1 MSRDKPLV
9 ISSTYIQRRSLGPI
23 TVKIDQN
30 QASRS
35 PKPENGHK
43 SIETGK
49 EESSDKESNMM
60 ENVVKEFSTAKW
72 KPVEK
77 TSTVEPK
84 TVEKKII
91 PVSQVDSIRFLLYIF
106 I

>member
-1 MSRDKPLV
+1 
-9 ISSTYIQRRSLGPI
+9 LGPI
-23 TVKIDQN
+23 TVKIDQK

-77 TSTVEPK
+77 TSSTESK

-91 PVSQVDSIRFLLYIF
+91 PISQVNNIIFVLY
-106 I
+106 

>member
-1 MSRDKPLV
+1 M
-9 ISSTYIQRRSLGPI
+9 GPI
-23 TVKIDQN
+23 TVKIDQK

-35 PKPENGHK
+35 PKPENGHE

-49 EESSDKESNMM
+49 EESSEKESNMM
-60 ENVVKEFSTAKW
+60 EDVVKEFSTAKW

-77 TSTVEPK
+77 TSSAESK

-91 PVSQVDSIRFLLYIF
+91 PVSQVNSIIF
-106 I
+106 VVQSCANL